1 MKKTRFSPFQSR
13 TVLLA
18 VFVTLF
24 TFATSC
30 DNEKE
35 DAPAQPKTVADYVSE
50 NSDFSILKAAMLQA
64 GQLDA
69 FKNPNLTVFA
79 PNDAAF
85 RASGV
90 TDATSLTALTK
101 EQLTGI
107 LQYHVLK
114 AAVASS
120 GFPMEK
126 NKAVQTSLS
135 INNQAVLA
143 YITNGTS
150 GLFINGAKVTKPDVQ
165 VANGV
170 IHVIDHILL
179 PPPTGSG
186 GSLVG
191 VVQADTSLSLLGAA
205 ALRIATVNPTL
216 AGVLTGTSPYTTFAP
231 TNSAFRALKLST
243 ADTINKVPVA
253 MLTAILANH
262 VVSGRLYSNDLTTGD
277 VTAYSTGKLTVN
289 STGSAVTVKSNG
301 IAAPATVTRANV
313 TATNGVV
320 HKIDKVLL

>member
-1 MKKTRFSPFQSR
+1 MKKTLFPTLQSR
-13 TVLLA
+13 ALILAILTV
-18 VFVTLF
+18 LF
-24 TFATSC
+24 TFTTSC
-30 DNEKE
+30 DKEAE
-35 DAPAQPKTVADYVSE
+35 DAPAQPKTVADIVVES
-50 NSDFSILKAAMLQA
+50 SDFTILKAAIMQA

-101 EQLTGI
+101 DQLTAI

-135 INNQAVLA
+135 INNQAVIA
-143 YITNGTS
+143 YVTNGTS
-150 GLFINGAKVTKPDVQ
+150 GLFINGAKVIKPDVQ
-165 VANGV
+165 AANGV

-191 VVQADTSLSLLGAA
+191 VVQADTSLSLLGVA

-216 AGVLTGTSPYTTFAP
+216 AAVLMGTQPYTTFAP

-243 ADTINKVPVA
+243 ADTISKVPVA
-253 MLTAILANH
+253 TLTAILANH

-277 VTAYSTGKLTVN
+277 VTAFSTGKLTLN

-301 IAAPATVTRANV
+301 IATPATVTRANM